1 MGGTVPVVG
10 DKPVFAVEFL
20 SFRLAVMS
28 FDNGYRVGRVEVG
41 KFGEE
46 QFAAELA
53 ANRIFYRDG
62 AGLPVAD
69 FGLPRAWPA
78 VLQLLFPDGNR
89 NCRIQAGVILYYIS
103 YGRRQS
109 VLVLVV
115 VPADLFAGDRLAVHR
130 PPCVPDVGCDEGDQ

>member
-1 MGGTVPVVG
+1 VGGTVPVVG

-78 VLQLLFPDGNR
+78 VL
-89 NCRIQAGVILYYIS
+89 AGAAS
-103 YGRRQS
+103 S
-109 VLVLVV
+109 
-115 VPADLFAGDRLAVHR
+115 PAASPASTSRVRHSSWR
-130 PPCVPDVGCDEGDQ
+130 PTVWT

>member
-1 MGGTVPVVG
+1 VG

-62 AGLPVAD
+62 AGLPACVFCRGGAVCRLRTLGCRGR
-69 FGLPRAWPA
+69 GLQFCSCFSRTGTATA
-78 VLQLLFPDGNR
+78 EYKR
-89 NCRIQAGVILYYIS
+89 
-103 YGRRQS
+103 
-109 VLVLVV
+109 
-115 VPADLFAGDRLAVHR
+115 
-130 PPCVPDVGCDEGDQ
+130 E